1 MCMSYL
7 VIKGNNIALPGQPIG
22 LGLCP
27 KAASELGLCVG
38 TAVGASLIDAYAGC
52 LGTIG
57 VDLTKTQVKNEDIT
71 SRLSLI
77 CGTSTCHMAVC

>member
-1 MCMSYL
+1 MTYL
-7 VIKGNNIALPGQPIG
+7 FVKGNNIALPGQPIG
-22 LGLCP
+22 QGLCP
-27 KAASELGLCVG
+27 KAASDLGLRVG

-57 VDLTKTQVKNEDIT
+57 INLSKIHINNEDIT

-77 CGTSTCHMAVC
+77 CGTSTCHMAV